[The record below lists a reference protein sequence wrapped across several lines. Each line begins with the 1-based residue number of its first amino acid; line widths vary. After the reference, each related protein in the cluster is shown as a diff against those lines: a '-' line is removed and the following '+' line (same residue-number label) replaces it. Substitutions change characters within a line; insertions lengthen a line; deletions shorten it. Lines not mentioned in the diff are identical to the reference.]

1 MNKQL
6 AELATYRKE
15 LQGLY
20 EQTHAELQASRADAA
35 CEKVERDKLS
45 AENALLRR
53 WNAQLSD
60 ELSVIMSELAAVTRT
75 TTATDCPRLP
85 SR

>member
-35 CEKVERDKLS
+35 SEKVERTSSLGEC
-45 AENALLRR
+45 APAPVEC
-53 WNAQLSD
+53 
-60 ELSVIMSELAAVTRT
+60 
-75 TTATDCPRLP
+75 ATQ
-85 SR
+85 